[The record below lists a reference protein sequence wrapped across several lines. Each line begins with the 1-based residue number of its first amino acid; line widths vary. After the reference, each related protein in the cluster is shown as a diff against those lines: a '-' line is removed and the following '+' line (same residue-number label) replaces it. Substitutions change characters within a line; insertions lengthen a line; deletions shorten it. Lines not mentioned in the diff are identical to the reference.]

1 MRLFNKMR
9 STIYNKV
16 WGKPKSIAGAF
27 LRRKC
32 DSIPENRRLM
42 VVTIL
47 LSLFIL
53 TAFFVFGNACYRIGR
68 GQAAVERIETGH
80 IEGLTLPDD
89 DNGESPDM
97 EQLKKSAYELAGA
110 ENENQ

>member
-1 MRLFNKMR
+1 MFDSIR
-9 STIYNKV
+9 STIYNKM
-16 WGKPKSIAGAF
+16 WGKPKSVVGEF

-42 VVTIL
+42 VVTVL
-47 LSLFIL
+47 LSLFVL

-68 GQAAVERIETGH
+68 GHAAVERIDTGH
-80 IEGLTLPDD
+80 IEGMTLPDSD
-89 DNGESPDM
+89 GDSPDM
-97 EQLKKSAYELAGA
+97 VQLKRSAYELAGA

>member
-1 MRLFNKMR
+1 MSL
-9 STIYNKV
+9 V
-16 WGKPKSIAGAF
+16 GAF

-47 LSLFIL
+47 LSLFII

-68 GQAAVERIETGH
+68 GQAAVERIDTGH
-80 IEGLTLPDD
+80 INGITLPDY
-89 DNGESPDM
+89 DNGETPDM
-97 EQLKKSAYELAGA
+97 IQSKIDAYELAGA
-110 ENENQ
+110 EKENQ

>member
-1 MRLFNKMR
+1 MFHNVR

-16 WGKPKSIAGAF
+16 WGKPKSLAGAF

-42 VVTIL
+42 VITIM
-47 LSLFIL
+47 LSIFIL

-68 GQAAVERIETGH
+68 GQAAVERMETGH

-97 EQLKKSAYELAGA
+97 VQLKKSAYELAGV